1 MDLKNR
7 IEDISRKLILSGSA
21 LVTLIITPNISY
33 EPFNSPKFLV
43 STTIAFAL
51 LTLLFTSINPK
62 SFYRF
67 NPLLPLLSLI
77 FILQSLI
84 VIFSSENLI
93 ILQLYGTDGRNTGF
107 FLYLDLLILLLA
119 TSILSNQKFII
130 NLSNVLTIV
139 GIISALYGVI
149 QLSGWDPY
157 NWNNLNNPVFGFFGN
172 PNFQSSFLGV
182 VSAGLFALLFKNI
195 ATPAFRVIIMFLL
208 LLNLIVILFTDSQQG
223 VIVFLSGFFISSYI
237 AVLKSNNF
245 SKLNKHY
252 GFSIFLLIIIVIF
265 DVLQKLPWGSI
276 LYKPSVSSRGDL
288 WRAAWKMAADN
299 PITGIGFDSYEY
311 FYRTYRDEVAIV
323 SRGALTSNS
332 AHNVLLDILSSGGF
346 ILLTVYLVI
355 MLLVIIAA
363 YRVIKRE
370 EGYNHYFVFIL
381 TAWFAY
387 QIQSIISINQIG
399 LAVWGWILSGAIIG
413 YERSTSSPINVKIL
427 KNSKS
432 GFVTYT
438 KLVSGLVIGLILG
451 IIPIRNDVAFKSALD
466 SRQIELVL
474 ASGYQEPQSPQRML
488 QVASLFKQN
497 SLFELSS
504 QVARDATIKFPRSY
518 ENWEIL
524 STLEGVSDLE
534 KLNALKK
541 MRQLDPL
548 NPNLK

>member
-7 IEDISRKLILSGSA
+7 SEDISRKLILSGSA

-43 STTIAFAL
+43 ITIIAFAL
-51 LTLLFTSINPK
+51 LTLLITSINIK

-67 NPLLPLLSLI
+67 NPLLPILSLI
-77 FILQSLI
+77 FILQSLV

-93 ILQLYGTDGRNTGF
+93 ILQLYGTEGRNTGF

-119 TSILSNQKFII
+119 TSILSNQKFIT
-130 NLSNVLTIV
+130 NLSNLLTIV

-172 PNFQSSFLGV
+172 PNFQSSFLGI
-182 VSAGLFALLFKNI
+182 VSAGLFAFIFKSI

-208 LLNLIVILFTDSQQG
+208 LLNLIVILSTDSQQG
-223 VIVFLSGFFISSYI
+223 IIVFVSGFFISSYI
-237 AVLKSNNF
+237 AVLKSKNF
-245 SKLNKHY
+245 SRLSKYY
-252 GFSIFLLIIIVIF
+252 GFSILLSLIIVIL
-265 DVLQKLPWGSI
+265 DILQKLPWGSI

-311 FYRTYRDEVAIV
+311 FYRTYRDEVAVV

-355 MLLVIIAA
+355 MLLVILAA

-370 EGYNHYFVFIL
+370 EGYNYYFVSIL
-381 TAWFAY
+381 AAWFAY
-387 QIQSIISINQIG
+387 QMQSIISINQIG
-399 LAVWGWILSGAIIG
+399 LAVWGWILSGAIVG
-413 YERSTSSPINVKIL
+413 YERNTSSAVKIF

-432 GFVTYT
+432 SFITYT
-438 KLVSGLVIGLILG
+438 KLASGLVIGLILG
-451 IIPIRNDVAFKSALD
+451 IIPIKNDVAFKSALD

-541 MRQLDPL
+541 MRELDPL

>member
-1 MDLKNR
+1 
-7 IEDISRKLILSGSA
+7 
-21 LVTLIITPNISY
+21 
-33 EPFNSPKFLV
+33 
-43 STTIAFAL
+43 
-51 LTLLFTSINPK
+51 
-62 SFYRF
+62 
-67 NPLLPLLSLI
+67 
-77 FILQSLI
+77 
-84 VIFSSENLI
+84 LI
-93 ILQLYGTDGRNTGF
+93 ILQLYGTEGRNTGF

-119 TSILSNQKFII
+119 TSILSNQKFIT
-130 NLSNVLTIV
+130 NLSNLLTIV

-172 PNFQSSFLGV
+172 PNFQSSFLGI
-182 VSAGLFALLFKNI
+182 VSAGLFAFIFKSI

-208 LLNLIVILFTDSQQG
+208 LLNLIVILSTDSQQG
-223 VIVFLSGFFISSYI
+223 IIVFVSGFFISSYI
-237 AVLKSNNF
+237 AVLKSKNF
-245 SKLNKHY
+245 SRLSKYY
-252 GFSIFLLIIIVIF
+252 GFSILLSLIIVIL
-265 DVLQKLPWGSI
+265 DILQKLPWGSI

-311 FYRTYRDEVAIV
+311 FYRTYRDEVAVV

-355 MLLVIIAA
+355 MLLVILAA

-370 EGYNHYFVFIL
+370 EGYNYYFVSIL
-381 TAWFAY
+381 AAWFAY
-387 QIQSIISINQIG
+387 QMQSIISINQIG
-399 LAVWGWILSGAIIG
+399 LAVWGWILSGAIVG
-413 YERSTSSPINVKIL
+413 YERNTSSAVKIF

-432 GFVTYT
+432 SFITYT
-438 KLVSGLVIGLILG
+438 KLASGLVIGLILG
-451 IIPIRNDVAFKSALD
+451 IIPIKNDVAFKSALD

-541 MRQLDPL
+541 MRELDPL